1 MNTVDEIL
9 AFAIEREQE
18 AADFYA
24 DLAQRAEKGGMKTIL
39 LGFAEE
45 EQRHKA
51 KLLAVKGGGGELT
64 PHHEVIDLKIVD
76 YLVEVEATAEI
87 SFQDALIHAMKRE
100 KAAYELYTDMAA
112 KVSDAGLQEVFR
124 GLAKEEAKHKLYFE
138 SEYDE
143 RVLRDN

>member
-1 MNTVDEIL
+1 MNTVSQIL
-9 AFAIEREQE
+9 DFAIEREQE

-24 DLAQRAEKGGMKTIL
+24 DLAQRAEKGGMKSVL

-51 KLLAVKGGGGELT
+51 KLLAVKGGEGELT

-76 YLVEVEATAEI
+76 YLVDVEPGI
-87 SFQDALIHAMKRE
+87 DIGFQDALIHAMKRE
-100 KAAYELYTDMAA
+100 KAAFELYTAMAA
-112 KVSDAGLQEVFR
+112 KITDAALQEVFR
-124 GLAKEEAKHKLYFE
+124 GLAKEEAQHKLYFE

>member
-9 AFAIEREQE
+9 DFAIEREQE

-24 DLAQRAEKGGMKTIL
+24 DLARRAEKGGMKSVL

-51 KLLAVKGGGGELT
+51 KLLAVKDGQGELT
-64 PHHEVIDLKIVD
+64 PHQEVIDLKIVD
-76 YLVEVEATAEI
+76 YLVEVEPGVDI

-100 KAAYELYTDMAA
+100 KAAFELYTDMAA
-112 KVSDAGLQEVFR
+112 KVTDATLREVCR
-124 GLAKEEAKHKLYFE
+124 GLAKEESRHKLYFE